1 MNQIFDINALKE
13 NLEFDDQEI
22 FMSLYSDFVD
32 EIYSFKDYVGEVKFP
47 MSPEEKNFLRR
58 ELHRMKSSSKAV
70 GAMQLG
76 TSLDSLEKN
85 SEKIDDIL
93 IKENLA
99 EITALLEKTKKMVL
113 DRMANL
119 VGNIG

>member
-1 MNQIFDINALKE
+1 
-13 NLEFDDQEI
+13 
-22 FMSLYSDFVD
+22 MSLYSDFVD